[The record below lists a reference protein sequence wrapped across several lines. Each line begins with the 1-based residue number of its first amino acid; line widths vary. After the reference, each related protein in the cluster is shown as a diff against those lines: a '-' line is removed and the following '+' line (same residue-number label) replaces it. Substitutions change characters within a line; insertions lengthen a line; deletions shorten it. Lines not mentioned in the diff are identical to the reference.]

1 MSELRRTVA
10 DPATGEALRQAAARR
25 LARLASESV
34 GDRALVPQADPSAWW
49 GTRAATRSVQP
60 VRDPDLPLP
69 VSASM
74 LESVMT
80 CPTQWF
86 LMTEAG
92 GAGPAHQSANIG
104 QLVHALAQRVAGGE
118 VEPDLEVLMRH
129 VDDVWGRLHFRT
141 PWSADR
147 EHERI
152 AVALTRF
159 LEWHAAN
166 PRTLVGTEQRFET
179 VVPLESGE
187 RVSLFGYADR
197 LELDAD
203 GRVVVVDLKT
213 TKNAPSGPAV
223 QRNVQL
229 GLYQY
234 AVDHGAADALASDP
248 DAGSGG
254 AELVQLGLA
263 DGDSAVVQ
271 QQPAFPDDGPERT
284 ALRQQLDRAATL
296 VRAEASRRSPA
307 TTAATATSARSAR
320 SREPGR

>member
-1 MSELRRTVA
+1 
-10 DPATGEALRQAAARR
+10 
-25 LARLASESV
+25 
-34 GDRALVPQADPSAWW
+34 
-49 GTRAATRSVQP
+49 
-60 VRDPDLPLP
+60 
-69 VSASM
+69 M

-104 QLVHALAQRVAGGE
+104 QLVHALAQRVAGGD
-118 VEPDLEVLMRH
+118 VAPDLEALMGH
-129 VDDVWGRLHFRT
+129 VDEVWGRLHFRT
-141 PWSADR
+141 PWSAAR

-159 LEWHAAN
+159 LEWHAGN

-179 VVPLESGE
+179 VVELEGGE
-187 RVSLFGYADR
+187 HVTLFGYADR
-197 LELDAD
+197 LELDAN

-284 ALRQQLDRAATL
+284 ALRQQLDRAALL
-296 VRAEASRRSPA
+296 VRAESFPAIAGDHCRDCDFRSICPIQGA
-307 TTAATATSARSAR
+307 GSVTQR
-320 SREPGR
+320 